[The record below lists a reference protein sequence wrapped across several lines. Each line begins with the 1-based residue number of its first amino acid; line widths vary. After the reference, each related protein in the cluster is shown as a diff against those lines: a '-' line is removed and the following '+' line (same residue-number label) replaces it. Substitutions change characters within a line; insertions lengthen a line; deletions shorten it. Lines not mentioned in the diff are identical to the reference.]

1 MANQA
6 KTSTKAISERSS
18 QPYTQPAHVAASALG
33 LPPQTF
39 CLDHLNHITGS
50 LHLKSV
56 RRKRSACTSDMEH
69 LPMNTYTIYTDGA
82 CTNNGKPNAR
92 AGWGAVMTNPQGDTL
107 ELAGPVPEA
116 QEQTNSR
123 AELLALVEALERCTQ
138 PAPITLHTDSEYIA
152 NACNG
157 HLEAWK
163 AKGWRK
169 SDKKQPKHLDLW
181 QRLDQLLQ
189 EKDVTVRWLRG
200 HNGTL
205 GNERADALATL
216 GATGKTL
223 RKRTKRLNE
232 ADKS

>member
-1 MANQA
+1 
-6 KTSTKAISERSS
+6 
-18 QPYTQPAHVAASALG
+18 
-33 LPPQTF
+33 
-39 CLDHLNHITGS
+39 
-50 LHLKSV
+50 
-56 RRKRSACTSDMEH
+56 
-69 LPMNTYTIYTDGA
+69 
-82 CTNNGKPNAR
+82 
-92 AGWGAVMTNPQGDTL
+92 
-107 ELAGPVPEA
+107 
-116 QEQTNSR
+116 
-123 AELLALVEALERCTQ
+123 ALERCTQ